1 MNPHT
6 IRVLEYDKILDR
18 LVTFCSFE
26 GGMELARSL
35 LPSDDLRTVQES
47 MQQTDEAWRL
57 LDQKTDI
64 HFGGVHDVRPL
75 VNRAER
81 GAGLLPMELVDI
93 RTTLLRAR
101 SLRQTLTR
109 LGRQFPRLS
118 DIAFVI
124 EPCDH
129 VIAEISRC
137 INDRGDVVDGASAE
151 LSRVRSQLRVAQDRL
166 LSTLDRLVQNSDV
179 KQYLQEAIVTQRQ
192 GRYVIP
198 VRAEHK
204 GQIQGIIHDQSSSGA
219 TFFIEPIK
227 VVEQN
232 NAVRELELEE
242 EKEVRRILAEL
253 SDLIADE
260 GPYVIRNVNTLSLL
274 DFTFAKAKY
283 AYALDARAPKIRAFQ
298 AKPPL
303 IAMGKDDDGNEREP
317 IAHPGSVL
325 DFRQARHPLL
335 DQETVVPIDVY
346 FGDDYYMLVVTGPN
360 TGGKTVTLKTVG
372 LLTLMAQ
379 SGLMIPVD
387 EGSELAI
394 FEGIYADIG
403 DEQSIEQN
411 LSTFSSHMTNIIR
424 VLEEADPSSLVLLDE
439 LGAGTDPDEGSALA
453 MALLDNLRDRGITTL
468 ATTHYSDLKL
478 YAHNTPGVRNA
489 SVEFDVQSLS
499 PTYELSIGLPGRSNA
514 LTIARRLG
522 LNPVIVDK
530 AESIVRP
537 EALEV
542 DSLLDDV
549 RSTRQEAHRVL
560 EQTKERERHAQ
571 AIEADLRYQL
581 AKIEEVRRE
590 VIAETRQTMQ
600 NELAEIR
607 REIES
612 FRRQMERGGLVGG
625 ETVHEQFLAEA
636 REILNQREGEV
647 EGRVERDV
655 ATPQS
660 PAERLAGPIEVGDRV
675 FVPSLQAS
683 GEVLNIDFRG
693 GEAKEAD
700 IQVGNFRLKL
710 PMRRLELRSKA
721 PKEQSPQPAPIRIH
735 MRTDR
740 SVDGNRMEL
749 DLRGE
754 RVDSGLAQLDDYLDN
769 AYLGNLPWVR
779 IIHGKGTGAMRDA
792 VRNILREHPLVSKY
806 RAGDLSE
813 GGDGVTVAHLMTET
827 SG

>member
-6 IRVLEYDKILDR
+6 LRVLEFDKILDR
-18 LVTFCSFE
+18 LVAFCSFE

-47 MQQTDEAWRL
+47 MEQTDEAWRL
-57 LDQKTDI
+57 LEQKTDI

-75 VNRAER
+75 VVRAER
-81 GAGLLPMELVDI
+81 GSALLPGELVDV

-109 LGRQFPRLS
+109 LGRQFPRLA

-129 VIAEISRC
+129 VIGEISRC
-137 INDRGDVVDGASAE
+137 INDRGEVVDGASAE
-151 LSRVRSQLRVAQDRL
+151 LARIRSQLRVAQDRL
-166 LSTLDRLVQNSDV
+166 LSTLDRLVQSSDI

-204 GQIQGIIHDQSSSGA
+204 GHVQGIVHDQSSSGA
-219 TFFIEPIK
+219 TFFIEPLK

-242 EKEVRRILAEL
+242 EKEIRRILAEL
-253 SDLIADE
+253 SGLIADE
-260 GPYVIRNVNTLSLL
+260 APYIVRNVNTLALL

-303 IAMGKDDDGNEREP
+303 IPTATDESTDGESEP
-317 IAHPGSVL
+317 LAHPGSVL

-335 DQETVVPIDVY
+335 DQKTVVPIDVH
-346 FGDDYYMLVVTGPN
+346 FGDDYFMLVVTGPN

-379 SGLMIPVD
+379 AGMMIPVD
-387 EGSELAI
+387 DESELAV
-394 FEGIYADIG
+394 FEGVYADIG

-411 LSTFSSHMTNIIR
+411 LSTFSSHMTNIIH
-424 VLEEADPSSLVLLDE
+424 VLEEADPQSLVLLDE

-489 SVEFDVQSLS
+489 SVEFDVQSLR

-549 RSTRQEAHRVL
+549 RRTRQEAHRLL
-560 EQTKERERHAQ
+560 EQTKERERQAQ
-571 AIEADLRYQL
+571 AIETDLRYQL
-581 AKIEEVRRE
+581 AKIEEVRRQ

-607 REIES
+607 REIEN
-612 FRRQMERGGLVGG
+612 FRRQMERGGGSFG
-625 ETVHEQFLAEA
+625 ESVHDQFLAEA
-636 REILNQREGEV
+636 REILSQREGEV
-647 EGRVERDV
+647 DARVERDV
-655 ATPQS
+655 ATPRS
-660 PAERLAGPIEVGDRV
+660 PAERMAGPIEVGDRV

-683 GEVLNIDFRG
+683 GEVLSIDFRG

-700 IQVGNFRLKL
+700 VQVGNFRLKL

-721 PKEQSPQPAPIRIH
+721 PKEQAPPPPVRVQ
-735 MRTDR
+735 MRSAR
-740 SVDGNRMEL
+740 SEGPGMEL

-754 RVDSGLAQLDDYLDN
+754 RVESGLTQLDTYLDN

-792 VRNILREHPLVSKY
+792 VRTALRDHPLVSKY
-806 RAGDLSE
+806 RAGDQGE
-813 GGDGVTVAHLMTET
+813 GGDGVTVAHLVTEK
-827 SG
+827 SS